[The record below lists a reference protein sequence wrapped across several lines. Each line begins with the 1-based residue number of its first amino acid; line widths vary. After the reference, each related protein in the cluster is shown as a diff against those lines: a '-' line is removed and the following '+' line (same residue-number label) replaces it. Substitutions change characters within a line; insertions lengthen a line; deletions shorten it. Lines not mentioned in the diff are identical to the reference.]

1 MIFETNLIFST
12 YDFINS
18 ERKFKLL
25 SRNLST
31 KLSLTFFALFQTK
44 YKSQSLSDED
54 SRVRISYLFIV
65 HGRSLRQVLRLFKHL
80 YNPEDYFYFHVDSR
94 SEYLYGNLK
103 SLETENGFENIK
115 VTEKRFATIWGGAS
129 LLQMMV
135 SAMREMLELQW
146 NFDFVIN
153 LSESDYILKHPKYL
167 KKFLAPQKG
176 MNFVKSHGRDTET
189 FIKKQG
195 MFIDCWNK
203 TEKAFS
209 QWTWVL
215 CLF

>member
-1 MIFETNLIFST
+1 M
-12 YDFINS
+12 
-18 ERKFKLL
+18 
-25 SRNLST
+25 
-31 KLSLTFFALFQTK
+31 
-44 YKSQSLSDED
+44 
-54 SRVRISYLFIV
+54 
-65 HGRSLRQVLRLFKHL
+65 
-80 YNPEDYFYFHVDSR
+80 DSR

-195 MFIDCWNK
+195 MFFDC
-203 TEKAFS
+203 
-209 QWTWVL
+209 
-215 CLF
+215 